1 MFSPSRRQRAELLSV
16 PFPAEGRAFLDEN
29 VLLYRLLT
37 EAQRTKLE
45 DAFRIFS
52 AEKSWEGCA
61 GFQITDE
68 VKLTIASQA
77 CLLVLGFEDYYFD
90 ELQTIL
96 VYPGGFLAPARA
108 ALEEETKLEA
118 RLGEAHWRGPVILSW
133 WQSRWDARRL
143 GRSNLVL
150 HEFAHKLAELGDP
163 HVGMPP
169 LEDDDLAKRWET
181 VMQPEYE
188 RLAEDAAYQRPSL
201 LSHYGAENRAEFFAV
216 ASECFF
222 LQPTALRQRHPELY
236 QLLTACYRQDPATR
250 AINQALSRRAKDA
263 QEEYS
268 RHVIAECSV
277 AIRRQPDYIDGYAQR
292 ASWYCSLGE
301 FENAVKD
308 CTMVIKLA
316 PRQERASAYHERGS
330 VHLAAGS
337 YDLAIADF
345 DQAIRRA
352 PDFAQAYRDRGAAW
366 AAKEEVDAALADLNR
381 ALRLD
386 RKDGSAYVERA
397 FVYHDCKKYDKALR
411 DLTRAIGLSPYDPAA
426 YSDRAWVHLAR
437 GELDRAIADCQKA
450 LRIEP
455 DFPEAHKHRGVAY
468 FRKGE
473 YNRAIADLSEAI
485 RLAPDYTEAYR
496 ARAEAFTGKG
506 EEERARQDREQ
517 ARQLDDEENGNLPHP
532 PDECR

>member
-1 MFSPSRRQRAELLSV
+1 MNQADTMFSSSRYQRAELLSV
-16 PFPAEGRAFLDEN
+16 PFPAEGRAFLDED

-37 EAQRTKLE
+37 EAQRSKLE
-45 DAFRIFS
+45 DASRIFI

-61 GFQITDE
+61 GFQITDD

-90 ELQTIL
+90 ELQTVL
-96 VYPGGFLAPARA
+96 VYPGGFLAPTPA

-133 WQSRWDARRL
+133 WQSHWDARRL

-150 HEFAHKLAELGDP
+150 HEFAHKLAELGDA
-163 HVGMPP
+163 HAGMPP

-181 VMQPEYE
+181 VIRPEYE
-188 RLAEDAAYQRPSL
+188 RLAEDAAYRRPSL
-201 LSHYGAENRAEFFAV
+201 LRHYGAENRAEFFAV

-236 QLLTACYRQDPATR
+236 QLLAACYRQDPATR
-250 AINQALSRRAKDA
+250 PINQALTRRARDA
-263 QEEYS
+263 EEEYS
-268 RHVIAECSV
+268 RHVIAEYSV

-292 ASWYCSLGE
+292 ASWYCSLGD

-308 CTMVIKLA
+308 YTVVIQLA
-316 PRQERASAYHERGS
+316 PRQERASAYYERGS

-345 DQAIRRA
+345 NQSIRRA

-366 AAKEEVDAALADLNR
+366 AAKEEVDAALADLTR

-386 RKDGSAYVERA
+386 PKDDSAYVERA
-397 FVYHDCKKYDKALR
+397 LVYHDCKKYDKALR
-411 DLTRAIGLSPYDPAA
+411 DLTRAIGLSPYDPDA
-426 YSDRAWVHLAR
+426 YSNRAWVHLAK
-437 GELDRAIADCQKA
+437 GELDRAIADCQRA

-468 FRKGE
+468 LHKGK
-473 YNRAIADLSEAI
+473 YNRALADLDEAI
-485 RLAPDYTEAYR
+485 RLAPDYAEAYR
-496 ARAEAFTGKG
+496 SRAEAFSGKG
-506 EEERARQDREQ
+506 EEEKARQDREQ
-517 ARQLDDEENGNLPHP
+517 ATKLDDKDKG
-532 PDECR
+532 RV